1 MICKV
6 CLEDKEEEK
15 FPKTNSPAGKVYR
28 LKTCFACRYKKGK
41 EDGKIVSYHKTHP
54 DKWNEYQK
62 EYARIKY
69 YDYYKKRGEEN
80 E

>member
-6 CLEDKEEEK
+6 CGEDKELIK
-15 FPKTNSPAGKVYR
+15 FQKTNSVKGKEYH
-28 LKTCFACRYKKGK
+28 LKTCFVCVYKKKK
-41 EDGKIVSYHKTHP
+41 EDGKVVAYHKTHP
-54 DKWNEYQK
+54 EQWNLYQK
-62 EYARIKY
+62 EYARVKY